1 MLSLVHKRK
10 SYDRKQSR
18 RSRSLWREKKS
29 EPWVLD
35 RSTNCESC
43 AGVNLNNLNISVTE
57 ENSAC
62 SVFTSG
68 GLHKIM
74 WSHLLVKSELQFK

>member
-1 MLSLVHKRK
+1 MIG
-10 SYDRKQSR
+10 SR
-18 RSRSLWREKKS
+18 VGEADHFGGKKKS

-35 RSTNCESC
+35 HSTNCESC

-74 WSHLLVKSELQFK
+74 WSHLLVKSKLQFK